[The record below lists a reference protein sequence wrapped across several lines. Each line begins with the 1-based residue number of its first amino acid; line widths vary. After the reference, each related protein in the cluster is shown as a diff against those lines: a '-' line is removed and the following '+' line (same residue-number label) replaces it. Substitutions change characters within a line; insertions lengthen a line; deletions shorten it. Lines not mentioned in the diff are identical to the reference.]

1 MSLLASKSC
10 NMFTAVLKYCSKVHS
25 KLMRLFWQVFL
36 YLHWAIPEKIQTG
49 DGVEDIIFG
58 KAPLEILDL
67 SQYPKKFR
75 RKKAFNPG
83 NSANLCD
90 TLWKFQSQNQ
100 DPWKFR
106 ISFSWT
112 PPEFALFLKLTPGI
126 SLCFIFKTSGNSM
139 CSTAPVWIFSGTAY
153 CYNHEACLQRLKILL
168 VCLLST

>member
-10 NMFTAVLKYCSKVHS
+10 NMFTAVLKYCNKVHS

-49 DGVEDIIFG
+49 DEVEDIIFG

-90 TLWKFQSQNQ
+90 TLWKFQSQK
-100 DPWKFR
+100 PR
-106 ISFSWT
+106 PMEI
-112 PPEFALFLKLTPGI
+112 P
-126 SLCFIFKTSGNSM
+126 
-139 CSTAPVWIFSGTAY
+139 
-153 CYNHEACLQRLKILL
+153 H
-168 VCLLST
+168 